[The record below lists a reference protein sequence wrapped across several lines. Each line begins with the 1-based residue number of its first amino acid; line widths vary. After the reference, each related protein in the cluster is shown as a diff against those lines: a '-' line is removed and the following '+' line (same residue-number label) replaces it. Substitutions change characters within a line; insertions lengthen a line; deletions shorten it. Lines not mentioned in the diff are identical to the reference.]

1 MLVDIKK
8 NWGNYKCQPLM
19 IPLAFMFGAD
29 PSETFKECVK
39 STASDKV
46 NESMVTVWD
55 TMGKMGEVTN
65 INDKTNQ
72 ATISSINNIN
82 NSTIKAFDN
91 SNKSLQALTSYI
103 NSGFT
108 KTQDILGRFTG
119 VVEVLVQIL
128 KTSEKLTIS
137 LKNSEAMKKIREN
150 TDKQKEGFTTINTTN
165 SCFYSNTPILLK
177 NKMTKPIKDIKIDDV
192 LFKNILVLGVLKL
205 KKTEAFYKIKSDEND
220 IFVTGS
226 HLIFNK
232 SIENFEPVNNYK
244 DAVLCDKKGEDYVY
258 CLITSNHLIPVD
270 NLLFH
275 DWEDLN

>member
-39 STASDKV
+39 TTADNKV
-46 NESMVTVWD
+46 NESMSTVWN
-55 TMGKMGEVTN
+55 TMGTLSQVTN

-72 ATISSINNIN
+72 ATISSLNNVN
-82 NSTIKAFDN
+82 NSTIQAFDN

-103 NSGFT
+103 NSGFI
-108 KTQDILGRFTG
+108 KTQGILGRFTG

-128 KTSEKLTIS
+128 KSSEKLTIS
-137 LKNSEAMKKIREN
+137 LKKSEAMKKIREN
-150 TDKQKEGFTTINTTN
+150 TGKQKEKNKKK
-165 SCFYSNTPILLK
+165 SCFYHDTPILLK
-177 NKMTKPIKDIKIDDV
+177 NKMTKPIKDIKVDDV

-205 KKTEAFYKIKSDEND
+205 KKTEAFYKIKSSDND

-232 SIENFEPVNNYK
+232 SIENFEPVMNYK
-244 DAVLCDKKGEDYVY
+244 DAVLCDKKEEDYVY